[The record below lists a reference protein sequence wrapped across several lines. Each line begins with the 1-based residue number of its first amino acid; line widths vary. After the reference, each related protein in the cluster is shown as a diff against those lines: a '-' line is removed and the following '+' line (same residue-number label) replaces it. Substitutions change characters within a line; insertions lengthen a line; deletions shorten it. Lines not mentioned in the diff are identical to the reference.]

1 MRSKN
6 TELMKE
12 IVDYIDEQYFTN
24 QHSVSVIE
32 IAEHFNM
39 SNGAA
44 SKYLTEM
51 AEREM
56 IIKEPGFY
64 GFKTKKMCKMQGS
77 LCYIPVVGEIA
88 CGTPTFAE
96 ENIEDYITISSK
108 VFGKGEF
115 FVLRAKGDSMI
126 DAGINPG
133 DLVVVKKQDY
143 AEEGQMVAA
152 RIDDECTLKTY
163 YLDKKAKKIRLHPH
177 NKNYSDMYFDQVDIQ
192 GVAIR
197 VMKEINV

>member
-6 TELMKE
+6 TELMNE
-12 IVDYIDEQYFTN
+12 IVDYIDQQYFDN
-24 QHSVSVIE
+24 QHFVSVIE

-39 SNGAA
+39 SNGAV

-77 LCYIPVVGEIA
+77 LCHIPVVGEIA

-108 VFGKGEF
+108 VFGQGEF

-126 DAGINPG
+126 DAGIDPG
-133 DLVVVKKQDY
+133 DLVVIRKQNT
-143 AEEGQMVAA
+143 AEEGQIIAA
-152 RIDDECTLKTY
+152 RVGDECTLKSFY
-163 YLDKKAKKIRLHPH
+163 IDRKNNQYRLHPH
-177 NKNYSDMYFDQVDIQ
+177 NKSYDDMYFDTVDIQ
-192 GVAIR
+192 GVA
-197 VMKEINV
+197 VKVLKDLNV

>member
-6 TELMKE
+6 TKLMKE

-77 LCYIPVVGEIA
+77 LCHIPVVGEIA

-108 VFGKGEF
+108 VFGQGEF

-126 DAGINPG
+126 DAGIDHG
-133 DLVVVKKQDY
+133 DLVVIRKQNFAD
-143 AEEGQMVAA
+143 EGQIIAA
-152 RIDDECTLKTY
+152 RVGDECTLKSFY
-163 YLDKKAKKIRLHPH
+163 IDRKNYQYRLHPH
-177 NKNYSDMYFDQVDIQ
+177 NKSYDDMYFDTVDIQ
-192 GVAIR
+192 GVA
-197 VMKEINV
+197 VKVLKDLNV